1 MPDALQPPFLTL
13 RRQPLYLQAKTSILD
28 AISSGAWKPGEPIPS
43 EAKLAALFGTSIGTV
58 RHAVEELVAENILV
72 RRHGHGTYV
81 KSYESGGF
89 WNFFQRFQSIDGKI
103 LRFSSK
109 VLSCEVIPAP
119 EAAARHLSIPAAT
132 PVYHLHRQV
141 FLDRNPYGDDVI
153 FLAADAV
160 PGLSTEALSGIAD
173 SAGSVYRFYESTFGL
188 VITDAS
194 DCIEVIGADEALAEL
209 CAVPVGTPFFKL
221 IRTARTFSKKPVEYR
236 IERCWASGICMRFD

>member
-173 SAGSVYRFYESTFGL
+173 SAGSVYRFYEPKSREIHTN
-188 VITDAS
+188 
-194 DCIEVIGADEALAEL
+194 
-209 CAVPVGTPFFKL
+209 PFSCL
-221 IRTARTFSKKPVEYR
+221 
-236 IERCWASGICMRFD
+236 